1 MKNIFLT
8 NQKLMLKIDCS
19 YKDFEDDVDSG
30 GP

>member
-1 MKNIFLT
+1 MENICYKPKVDSQ
-8 NQKLMLKIDCS
+8 NCCS